1 MVKLTPELIED
12 SFQYMNPVKEYE
24 LNLRGTCVRVHVF
37 DLNNHF

>member
-24 LNLRGTCVRVHVF
+24 LNLRGS
-37 DLNNHF
+37 